1 MSDFTHADAD
11 STTGEPL
18 LQARDVKQHYPIK
31 EGILRRQTG
40 TVRAVDGVDIDIY
53 PGDTHAIVGESGCG
67 KSTLLETLLGLE
79 EPTDGTISYEGTP
92 FSDLSGSEKRA
103 LKSEIQI
110 VFQNPE
116 SSLDPRNTIGQI
128 ISEPLHL
135 HTDASTREI
144 DARVV
149 SLLDDVGLG
158 PRYYGRYPHE
168 LSGGQQQ
175 RVAIA
180 RAISLNPTLL
190 FLDEPT
196 SALDVSVQSKILRLL
211 DEIKD
216 EYDLTYV
223 MVTHDLSVVRH
234 FATDVSV
241 MYLGNIIEKATTD
254 ALFTDPKHP
263 YTQALI
269 SAVPVPNPHHT
280 AENDI
285 TLPGTVPEPSDPPS
299 GCRFH
304 PRCPIATDE
313 CAEDFPDFE
322 SHEGHD
328 VRCIR
333 IPEAED
339 LGSTEGSAVNASGEN
354 SRSGLSATRRE
365 EARQE

>member
-1 MSDFTHADAD
+1 MSHHTQSEADA
-11 STTGEPL
+11 TTDEPL
-18 LQARDVKQHYPIK
+18 LKARGLKQHYPIK

-40 TVRAVDGVDIDIY
+40 TVRAVDGVDLDVY

-79 EPTDGTISYEGTP
+79 EPTAGTISYDGT
-92 FSDLSGSEKRA
+92 SIGDLSGSEKRA
-103 LKSEIQI
+103 LKSQIQI

-135 HTDASTREI
+135 HTEASTQQI

-180 RAISLNPTLL
+180 RAISLNPSLL
-190 FLDEPT
+190 LLDEPT

-241 MYLGNIIEKATTD
+241 MYLGNVIEKASTE
-254 ALFTDPKHP
+254 ALFGDPKHP

-269 SAVPVPNPHHT
+269 SAVPVPDPHHT

-285 TLPGTVPEPSDPPS
+285 TLPGTVPEPSDPPA

-304 PRCPIATDE
+304 PRCPIATEE
-313 CAEDFPDFE
+313 CAEDFPAFE
-322 SHEGHD
+322 SHDRHE

-333 IPEAED
+333 VPEAEEI
-339 LGSTEGSAVNASGEN
+339 GSTEDSAAAGTS
-354 SRSGLSATRRE
+354 STDRPGLSAAQYE
-365 EARQE
+365 DARQE